1 MQTTKQEFRQFF
13 KQHFDD
19 FEVRLP
25 MFYLWDIGLRFD
37 LQKVF
42 KNPVSPEDNNYFEN
56 CLFRAIQIFE
66 TTFEP
71 TDEIYLIFNS
81 FKWKKRKIR
90 RGNFIFKQ
98 VHKLDFENII
108 YRRVNELYEPGDKTD
123 QWNQAIILTE
133 TKKIDYK
140 QILEGLIN
148 TDFGSRSPRI
158 CEEVFFVNLNKRII
172 FNVYDD
178 RGLDI
183 IATDIETIRPIFEK
197 HKDWILD
204 YDREKIDKQFE

>member
-1 MQTTKQEFRQFF
+1 
-13 KQHFDD
+13 
-19 FEVRLP
+19 

>member
-98 VHKLDFENII
+98 VHKLDFENIL

>member
-1 MQTTKQEFRQFF
+1 MTTKQEYRQFF
-13 KQHFDD
+13 RQHFAD

-42 KNPVSPEDNNYFEN
+42 KNPVSPDDNDYFKE

-71 TDEIYLIFNS
+71 TDEIYLIINS
-81 FKWKKRKIR
+81 FKWKKKKIR

-98 VHKLDFENII
+98 INSLDFANIL
-108 YRRVNELYEPGDKTD
+108 YRRINQLYEPGDKND
-123 QWNQAIILTE
+123 QWNQAVMLTE

-140 QILEGLIN
+140 QILAGQIN

-158 CEEVFFVNLNKRII
+158 CEEVFFVNITKRII

-183 IATDIETIRPIFEK
+183 IATDKETIRPIFEK
-197 HKDWILD
+197 HNDWILD